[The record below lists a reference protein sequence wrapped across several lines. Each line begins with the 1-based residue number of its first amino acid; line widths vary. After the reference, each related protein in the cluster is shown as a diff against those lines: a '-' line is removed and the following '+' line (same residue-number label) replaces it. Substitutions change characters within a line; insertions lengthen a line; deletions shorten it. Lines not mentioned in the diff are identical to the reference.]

1 MKIATWNMGSLYENG
16 NYEQNVVL
24 FQRILEKVSA
34 DIICLQECPND
45 EELQQKIMTWGNYSH
60 SCLEMYAD
68 NHNCPGHKMG
78 LAVFTKIITYKNIYS
93 VWYVDT

>member
-34 DIICLQECPND
+34 DIICL
-45 EELQQKIMTWGNYSH
+45 
-60 SCLEMYAD
+60 
-68 NHNCPGHKMG
+68 
-78 LAVFTKIITYKNIYS
+78 
-93 VWYVDT
+93 